1 MIKAEVQMDALD
13 KRPVIAAAPG
23 GGRTE
28 GRLSLG
34 PKPPPLGK
42 PPLTY
47 TLSYVCRFA
56 LSNTGTG
63 GTGRGKL

>member
-1 MIKAEVQMDALD
+1 MIKAEVQMDGLD

-23 GGRTE
+23 GGRTK

-47 TLSYVCRFA
+47 TLKPIFHQKTGWRRVKFA
-56 LSNTGTG
+56 SPNA
-63 GTGRGKL
+63 